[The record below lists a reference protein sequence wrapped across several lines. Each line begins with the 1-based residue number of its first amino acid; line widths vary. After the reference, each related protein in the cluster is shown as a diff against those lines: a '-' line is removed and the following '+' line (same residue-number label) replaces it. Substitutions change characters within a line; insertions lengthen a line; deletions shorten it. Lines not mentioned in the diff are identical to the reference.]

1 MSGFEANKRTRDL
14 LNNIV
19 TSLQL
24 WIRFRRANM
33 R

>member
-1 MSGFEANKRTRDL
+1 MSGFRADKQTRNL

-24 WIRFRRANM
+24 WIKFRRANM